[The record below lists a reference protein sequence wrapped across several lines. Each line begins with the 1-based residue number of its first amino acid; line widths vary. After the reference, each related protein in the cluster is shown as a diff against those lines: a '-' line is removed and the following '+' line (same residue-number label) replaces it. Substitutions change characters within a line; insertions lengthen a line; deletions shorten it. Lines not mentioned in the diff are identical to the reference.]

1 MNTSYKSI
9 SKNITKFDSN
19 SKNTTNFRIATKV
32 NTSFESIDKNN
43 TDFSNGSIYKLGIK
57 LDDSIITLDS
67 LSIYLQGFT
76 TAIAPNLMP
85 IKTITS
91 YEEI

>member
-43 TDFSNGSIYKLGIK
+43 TDFSNGSIYKLGVK
-57 LDDSIITLDS
+57 LNDSSVTLDS
-67 LSIYLQGFT
+67 LTIYLQGFT
-76 TAIAPNLMP
+76 TATAPNLTP
-85 IKTITS
+85 IKAITS
-91 YEEI
+91 YEEV